1 MARFIPA
8 DAETNGIIHEVRE
21 KSHPDLAKCSL
32 ACVLATHD
40 RPIPAAIV
48 KPSSPAQRAAGLA
61 DGILVIDATRWGD
74 TSAAGRVA
82 IVAHGLAS
90 VAVVYRGD
98 RPALDASGRPRIRRR
113 PFDIEGVGYADVL
126 KRHKSRSVEHAAL
139 LAIRDKTAGLGPDD
153 GPSLAIQPSK
163 PTPKPKPSSNPR
175 PRPAA

>member
-61 DGILVIDATRWGD
+61 DGILVIDATRWDD

-90 VAVVYRGD
+90 VAPIFRGD
-98 RPALDASGRPRIRRR
+98 RPALDASGRPRLRRR
-113 PFDIEGVGYADVL
+113 PHDIAGCGYGDVL
-126 KRHKSRSVEHAAL
+126 RKYG
-139 LAIRDKTAGLGPDD
+139 T
-153 GPSLAIQPSK
+153 
-163 PTPKPKPSSNPR
+163 
-175 PRPAA
+175 